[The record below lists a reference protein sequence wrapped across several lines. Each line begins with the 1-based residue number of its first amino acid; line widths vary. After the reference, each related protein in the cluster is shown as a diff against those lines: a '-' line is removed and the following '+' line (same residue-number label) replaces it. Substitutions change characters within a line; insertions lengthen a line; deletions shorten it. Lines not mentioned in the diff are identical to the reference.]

1 MIYLKWLEYNVKV
14 FNVGQLIR
22 LRARQKAQ
30 MNGIREDHTA
40 SFFSN
45 DNEEARRSREKLA
58 EDSLEMLTSWL
69 KEGGNIGT

>member
-1 MIYLKWLEYNVKV
+1 MIYLKWPEYNVKV

-22 LRARQKAQ
+22 SRAIQKAQ
-30 MNGIREDHTA
+30 MNGIREDHTT

-45 DNEEARRSREKLA
+45 DSEEARRSREKLA